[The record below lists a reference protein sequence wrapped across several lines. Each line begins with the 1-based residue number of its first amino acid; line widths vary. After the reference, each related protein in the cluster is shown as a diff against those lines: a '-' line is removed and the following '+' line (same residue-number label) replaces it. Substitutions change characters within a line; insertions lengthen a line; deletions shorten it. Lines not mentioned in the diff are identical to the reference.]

1 MLFSIHWF
9 NRTYNIES
17 TIVMVLEYVTFT
29 ALYIYISHPYVGDVV
44 MTSIFFASG
53 LHSPGHRKC
62 EAKGTKMD
70 QDGPSI

>member
-29 ALYIYISHPYVGDVV
+29 ALYIYISHMLYIFLCVV
-44 MTSIFFASG
+44 FLKQLYNMLFSQCHILNFKILMGIFIC
-53 LHSPGHRKC
+53 K
-62 EAKGTKMD
+62 
-70 QDGPSI
+70 